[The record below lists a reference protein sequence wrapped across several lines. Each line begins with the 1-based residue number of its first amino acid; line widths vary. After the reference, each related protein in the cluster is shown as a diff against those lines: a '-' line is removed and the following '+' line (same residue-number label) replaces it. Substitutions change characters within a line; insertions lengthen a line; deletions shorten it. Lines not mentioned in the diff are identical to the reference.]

1 MTIEDENGLKVERV
15 IRIDEEMIREHVG
28 DIVENMMDTLKRDKE
43 EQTIDEAKRLI
54 NNDKAIS

>member
-43 EQTIDEAKRLI
+43 
-54 NNDKAIS
+54 